1 VTRVS
6 LGRWVVAVALVTLA
20 GGVARAQEAP
30 LTPYDAP
37 PRASSM
43 VLRLDAV
50 PNALANVPVESLPP
64 FARPNGLLL
73 RPGSFTYSL
82 SSRRD
87 TLVTPLGQR
96 SVVVTE
102 TTFAGSPAWLIAES
116 RTGTSVATTD
126 SLYVAR
132 ADLSPV
138 RWTATNGRTQLA
150 STFGTDSMY
159 VAMQTYQGRASMV
172 TPLPAGTLLTPGMV
186 ERVVEMLPLEVGFR
200 TGATIL
206 LFELGQPRAI
216 PAELRVD
223 REEALVLPERTVDC
237 FVVIL
242 RAGTLEERLWVTR
255 EAPRVVKTEQ
265 GTGAGVMSAVL
276 MP

>member
-1 VTRVS
+1 MMV
-6 LGRWVVAVALVTLA
+6 VTLGAAASGRA
-20 GGVARAQEAP
+20 GGQEAP

-73 RPGSFTYSL
+73 RPGTFVYRL
-82 SSRRD
+82 ASRRD

-116 RTGTSVATTD
+116 RTGTPVTTTD
-126 SLYVAR
+126 SLFLAR

-138 RWTATNGRTQLA
+138 RWLATNGRTQLA
-150 STFGTDSMY
+150 SSFSHDSMY
-159 VAMQTYQGRASMV
+159 VAMQTYQGRASLV

-186 ERVVEMLPLEVGFR
+186 ERIVELLPLEVGFR
-200 TGATIL
+200 TGATL
-206 LFELGQPRAI
+206 VLFELGMPRAI

-223 REEALVLPERTVDC
+223 QEEPLVLPDRTVDC
-237 FVVIL
+237 WIVIL
-242 RAGTLEERLWVTR
+242 RAGALEERLWVTKD
-255 EAPRVVKTEQ
+255 APRVVKTEQ
-265 GTGAGVMSAVL
+265 GTGAGVLTGVL
-276 MP
+276 LP

>member
-1 VTRVS
+1 VTRS
-6 LGRWVVAVALVTLA
+6 RAARWPLAAALVLA
-20 GGVARAQEAP
+20 ASGAASAQEVP

-43 VLRLDAV
+43 VLRLDNV

-73 RPGSFTYSL
+73 RPGTFTYAL

-87 TLVTPLGQR
+87 TLLTPLGQR

-116 RTGTSVATTD
+116 RTGTAVTTTD

-138 RWTATNGRTQLA
+138 RWLATNGKTQLA
-150 STFGTDSMY
+150 SSFGRDSMY

-172 TPLPAGTLLTPGMV
+172 TPLPEGTLLTPGMV
-186 ERVVEMLPLEVGFR
+186 ERVVELLPLELGFR

-206 LFELGQPRAI
+206 LFELGSPRAI

-223 REEALVLPERTVDC
+223 QEEPLVLPDRTVDC
-237 FVVIL
+237 WIVVL
-242 RAGTLEERLWVTR
+242 RAGTLEQRLWVTKDV
-255 EAPRVVKTEQ
+255 PRVVKTEQ
-265 GTGAGVMSAVL
+265 VTGAGVLTGILV
-276 MP
+276 P